1 MSKSCLWAVTLILLF
16 LGLATGGVAREI
28 AGVELD
34 ESIKLEDGTEL
45 VLNGAAIRNKFFFD
59 IYVAALYLE
68 KPSTEASEVLAGE
81 GPNRVAMHFLYEE
94 VEKEKLVSAWEEGFK
109 GNLSKDELA
118 AMQERIDTFNSLFVN
133 MKKGQSMFL
142 DYRPKQ
148 GTAVIIEKSE
158 VGLIM
163 GKDFNNALLRI
174 WLGDKPVT
182 SKMKKQ
188 LLSGGAS

>member
-109 GNLSKDELA
+109 GNLNKDELA